1 MISRNGIGIG
11 IAQFPDRKRPSLYVQ
26 KGNVNIIVASFNS
39 EEGAEYFRENVMRML
54 DGMIKDGESDGKT
67 KIS

>member
-26 KGNVNIIVASFNS
+26 TGNVNMIVASFNS
-39 EEGAEYFRENVMRML
+39 EEGAEYFKEKALQML
-54 DGMIKDGESDGKT
+54 EGMIKEGESDERKT
-67 KIS
+67 NE

>member
-26 KGNVNIIVASFNS
+26 TGNVNMIVASFNS
-39 EEGAEYFRENVMRML
+39 EEGAEYFKEKALQML
-54 DGMIKDGESDGKT
+54 EGMIKEGEEDDNT
-67 KIS
+67 RNE